1 MAETTQRTKPTTY
14 DTMRQITIQLSEAT
28 LLKQL
33 AKISY
38 TIGEN
43 MGDDE
48 AKMRHFI
55 QGMTDEGHLDIIL
68 DRMDEAWADILKTV
82 TAYTIR
88 NPRYPCGAQE
98 ACTCTN
104 WGDEDTTE
112 TANDGSRKVR
122 YTVVLYFPINTFP
135 DLGNELVTLF
145 SRYITL
151 NAKAEW
157 QAITRQT
164 HSIGRGYGQDYT
176 ISEAQAIKVL
186 AKIKSVISMRT
197 TNARLKQYKY

>member
-1 MAETTQRTKPTTY
+1 
-14 DTMRQITIQLSEAT
+14 MRQIDIKLSENV

-33 AKISY
+33 AKTAY

-55 QGMTDEGHLDIIL
+55 QGMTDEGHIDLIL
-68 DRMDEAWADILKTV
+68 DRMDEAWADILNV
-82 TAYTIR
+82 LSAYTVKDGR
-88 NPRYPCGAQE
+88 FPCGAQQ
-98 ACTCTN
+98 ACVCTN
-104 WGDEDTTE
+104 WGEESTESKSNEDE
-112 TANDGSRKVR
+112 NVR
-122 YTVVLYFPINTFP
+122 YEVTLYFPVNTFP
-135 DLGNELVTLF
+135 DLGRQLVTLI

-151 NAKAEW
+151 QAKAEW

-176 ISEAQAIKVL
+176 ISEGRAGALLGKIKVT
-186 AKIKSVISMRT
+186 ANMRT
-197 TNARLKQYKY
+197 TNARLKPFNY

>member
-1 MAETTQRTKPTTY
+1 
-14 DTMRQITIQLSEAT
+14 MRQITIKLSEAV

-33 AKISY
+33 AKTAY

-55 QGMTDEGHLDIIL
+55 QGATDEGHLDIIL
-68 DRMDEAWADILKTV
+68 DRMDEAWADILNTLS
-82 TAYTIR
+82 AFTIQ

-98 ACTCTN
+98 ACCCTN
-104 WGDEDTTE
+104 WNTESEQENTNEDEN
-112 TANDGSRKVR
+112 AR
-122 YTVVLYFPINTFP
+122 YEVTLWFPNNTFP
-135 DLGNELVTLF
+135 DLGNQLMTLM
-145 SRYITL
+145 SRYIVL
-151 NAKAEW
+151 NGKAEW

-176 ISEAQAIKVL
+176 ISEARAAKLLAQIKVT
-186 AKIKSVISMRT
+186 ANMRT
-197 TNARLKQYKY
+197 TNARLKSYGY